1 MHVDPHGVN
10 NCSFYARLSLLNQG
24 ILKKMAFSRVG
35 SFFST
40 VRIAAV
46 IFLQFDGEHG
56 VVGQPSTWV
65 QVVLVG
71 AVDQVIAEVLSLIAV
86 LGTLLIW
93 PLAVAVHD

>member
-1 MHVDPHGVN
+1 MPVN
-10 NCSFYARLSLLNQG
+10 HYL
-24 ILKKMAFSRVG
+24 IEAFSKKLLFSRGG

-71 AVDQVIAEVLSLIAV
+71 AVDQIIAEVLSLIAV